1 MIAVDLREIY
11 AGLYIHAMRFIL
23 LFTLLIL
30 YCLVQAGTLTGRVVR
45 VSDGDTIVV
54 LDANNA
60 QYKIR
65 LTGTDAPESGLT
77 RDRVIPVHIN
87 RAFCK

>member
-23 LFTLLIL
+23 LLTLLTS
-30 YCLVQAGTLTGRVVR
+30 YCLVEAGTLTGRVVR
-45 VSDGDTIVV
+45 VSDGDSIVV
-54 LDANNA
+54 LDANYA
-60 QYKIR
+60 QHKIR
-65 LTGTDAPESGLT
+65 LTGIDTPESGLT
-77 RDRVIPVHIN
+77 RGRVIPVHIN